1 MAQLRQVPALR
12 GLIASQFTTLAYLV
26 KHHAAPAGRLLHLQ
40 SGGAPPAAEALVGS
54 PLQGVLAFVIA
65 GSAQLA

>member
-40 SGGAPPAAEALVGS
+40 SAGAPPAAEALVG
-54 PLQGVLAFVIA
+54 AK
-65 GSAQLA
+65 SAPWCSAMA